1 MEKYGLKKLTAMA
14 MAFTATLAV
23 PNTLSV
29 LTASAYNAN
38 DTVFPYTMFAS
49 SDDEGA
55 ITINSKHF
63 CINGSMASNGTIST
77 SQRANINGAKTE
89 NADIDMPFIS
99 SSLDESYFS
108 NADTIDDYSISDN
121 NVNINTSLDVAG
133 DASINGNINMHSSI
147 KADEDINISGNVCN
161 INNSVIYSEFGDV
174 VIDSDNVNL
183 NGLIYAPLGNVV
195 ITANNVNL
203 NNTVI
208 IADTIT
214 LNANNVN
221 ANYGRSYA
229 KVIGTDSETKSSYIK
244 KYNSYLM
251 DKEADNIL
259 NIISKYYTVTP
270 VDAGEFSNI
279 GISAPLAPGYVVSMD
294 FEVQQYD
301 VEGYGNLSIMKTD
314 GIQQMSTIVLTPYY
328 QDLPLIS
335 TDYMFN
341 GENRISY
348 VEFYGLG
355 VNGDENMPVFDSLRE
370 LPDKYQEF
378 ADKAPSSGWFD
389 EVRTMGLFKA
399 SDYKA
404 DEAMENM
411 LYESFEITLD
421 ASTSTPQLD
430 AEQRV
435 VKHDMIQNYV
445 DNLISNPGIST
456 AIFNMCLGQET
467 TSRFFNDVFFGTN
480 KYIPENK

>member
-161 INNSVIYSEFGDV
+161 INNSVIYSEFGDI
-174 VIDSDNVNL
+174 VIDSNNVNL

-259 NIISKYYTVTP
+259 NIIFKYWNFCSP
-270 VDAGEFSNI
+270 CSWI
-279 GISAPLAPGYVVSMD
+279 CGINGFRGSA
-294 FEVQQYD
+294 
-301 VEGYGNLSIMKTD
+301 IRCR
-314 GIQQMSTIVLTPYY
+314 
-328 QDLPLIS
+328 
-335 TDYMFN
+335 
-341 GENRISY
+341 RIRK
-348 VEFYGLG
+348 
-355 VNGDENMPVFDSLRE
+355 P
-370 LPDKYQEF
+370 
-378 ADKAPSSGWFD
+378 
-389 EVRTMGLFKA
+389 
-399 SDYKA
+399 
-404 DEAMENM
+404 
-411 LYESFEITLD
+411 
-421 ASTSTPQLD
+421 
-430 AEQRV
+430 
-435 VKHDMIQNYV
+435 
-445 DNLISNPGIST
+445 
-456 AIFNMCLGQET
+456 
-467 TSRFFNDVFFGTN
+467 
-480 KYIPENK
+480 